1 MRRIGR
7 IAVLG
12 SGIMGTGIAFHF
24 ANAGY
29 QVLLLDLA
37 ADGPNRNAR
46 ADDALKQ
53 AQKAKPAS
61 LFVNRFAERIE
72 TGNFDDDL
80 QKVAETDW
88 IIEAVIENLDI
99 KRDLF
104 DRIEKYRKK
113 GSIISSNTSGIP
125 IRFMTQGR
133 SDDFRA
139 HFLGTQFFNPPR
151 YLELLEI
158 IPGEHTTDEVLDFV
172 KTLQLSVCT
181 TTHDVCHLSGG
192 FALL

>member
-12 SGIMGTGIAFHF
+12 SGIMGTGIACHF

-139 HFLGTQFFNPPR
+139 HFLNNFILTH
-151 YLELLEI
+151 LL
-158 IPGEHTTDEVLDFV
+158 
-172 KTLQLSVCT
+172 
-181 TTHDVCHLSGG
+181 
-192 FALL
+192 